1 MCARRR
7 SATPE
12 DDTQRHA
19 FTVSFD
25 DDHHLVSGLLIP
37 KSVGVGVDVGDLY
50 SIELD
55 DDIASRW
62 GPRIVDHIE
71 QVVDAVD
78 TVVAGAIAAAKL
90 MPGCK
95 HGVSGSRRGLG

>member
-25 DDHHLVSGLLIP
+25 DDHHLVSGLLVP

-50 SIELD
+50 SIEPD
-55 DDIASRW
+55 DDIATPETAHVRRA
-62 GPRIVDHIE
+62 PLAYPC
-71 QVVDAVD
+71 DAPS
-78 TVVAGAIAAAKL
+78 TV
-90 MPGCK
+90 
-95 HGVSGSRRGLG
+95 S